1 MQAAVLAARGISTTA
16 FVLELLA
23 RIAARDAETLA

>member
-1 MQAAVLAARGISTTA
+1 MQAAVLAACGISMTA
-16 FVLELLA
+16 LVLELLA